1 MSRLAGRLG
10 VRGRQTLSAGAGTLL
25 GNVTGVVLPFA
36 ITLVYGSGRVT
47 DGYFLAAASANFV
60 VILMVAIESVCVP
73 YYARVRVDE
82 GAGGAALAGKLLR
95 RSFWASSAMVALAYL
110 ATALV
115 VVPHGGLSPTERHRV
130 LVLLLVLAP
139 LPVVAALSSV
149 LASAHYA
156 YGRFGLPT
164 ATQALRSAAALLC
177 VLGGELGLPLVVA
190 AGALTVGELVRMVVL
205 LVRLP
210 CPRPSLADVL
220 HRGPLDGYWSTAL
233 PSVLS
238 MVIVGV
244 NPVIDK
250 AVAAGTGPSGIT
262 TLELAEKLFYV
273 PTILFGGMI
282 ASVLSSEWA
291 SVYVRTGSRRA
302 VAPQFWRAQRV
313 VLGAA
318 GGLTAV
324 GVLAVLLVG
333 PAAGRALGL
342 HDGRQFTAVLCLY
355 LVGLPA
361 AFFIEVS
368 GRLITTLRVNKV
380 LPWVSSLA
388 LVLNLVLD
396 LAGRA
401 VLGLSGIALS
411 TSLVRASAALVM
423 AWWVVRQFA
432 RDPAPSPPDLSP
444 TTTGAPA
451 R

>member
-1 MSRLAGRLG
+1 MRRLVGRLG
-10 VRGRQTLSAGAGTLL
+10 TRGRQTLSAGAGTLL
-25 GNVTGVVLPFA
+25 GNVSGVVLPFA
-36 ITLVYGSGRVT
+36 ITVVYGSGRVT

-60 VILMVAIESVCVP
+60 VILMVAVESVCVP
-73 YYARVRVDE
+73 YYAKVRADD
-82 GAGGAALAGKLLR
+82 GAGGAELAGRLLR
-95 RSFWASSAMVALAYL
+95 RSFAAAAALVALAYT

-115 VVPHGGLSPTERHRV
+115 VVPHGGLTGPERHRV

-164 ATQALRSAAALLC
+164 ATQALRSAAALVC

-190 AGALTVGELVRMVVL
+190 AAALSVGELARAAVL
-205 LVRLP
+205 LARLP
-210 CPRPSLADVL
+210 CPRPTVADVV
-220 HRGPLDGYWSTAL
+220 HGGPLDGYWSTAL

-238 MVIVGV
+238 MLIVGV

-318 GGLTAV
+318 AGLTAV
-324 GVLAVLLVG
+324 AVLAVVAVG
-333 PAAGRALGL
+333 PAAGRAVGL
-342 HDGRQFTAVLCLY
+342 HDGARFAEVLALY

-380 LPWVSSLA
+380 LPWVSGLA

-411 TSLVRASAALVM
+411 TSLVRTSAALVM

-432 RDPAPSPPDLSP
+432 RDPVPVP
-444 TTTGAPA
+444 TAGASA
-451 R
+451 A